1 MFTRK
6 VVTAA
11 AAALAL
17 VTLSVPVVNAQDDGA
32 LPGETTSGSISL
44 GSLEGGDPDASSLA
58 GGSEGASN
66 DASGEGGVDGEGGA
80 DGEGADS
87 GSLGGGSP
95 GSLESDSLDS
105 GSGDDTSVGDLAPET
120 DEVCELPA
128 LGGSV
133 AKFYPLFGI
142 DGVPTGVIDLI
153 TSALDSFPNLLDM
166 VAGEGRGSAL
176 VGEAGSLSE
185 GLCSLVFGGEMVP
198 PPVTV
203 IVDGDGNPVSTVTG
217 TATASSTTSAPA
229 TTTTSADEAGTGT
242 SIAASDDAS
251 TDGANRDG
259 GDPDDA
265 DAGEAA
271 LATSVP
277 VPGS

>member
-6 VVTAA
+6 VVTAS

-17 VTLSVPVVNAQDDGA
+17 VALSVPVVNAQDGDTLSDEA
-32 LPGETTSGSISL
+32 ASGSISL
-44 GSLEGGDPDASSLA
+44 GSLEGGDPDAASLA
-58 GGSEGASN
+58 GGSGGASG
-66 DASGEGGVDGEGGA
+66 DASGEDGT
-80 DGEGADS
+80 DGEGADA
-87 GSLGGGSP
+87 GSLGGGSL
-95 GSLESDSLDS
+95 GSLESGNLDSGSLDS
-105 GSGDDTSVGDLAPET
+105 GSGDDTSVGDLVPET
-120 DEVCELPA
+120 DAACELPA

-133 AKFYPLFGI
+133 AKFSPLLGI
-142 DGVPTGVIDLI
+142 DGVPTGVMDLI
-153 TSALDSFPNLLDM
+153 TSALDSFPNLLDV

-185 GLCSLVFGGEMVP
+185 GLCTLVFGGEMVP

-203 IVDGDGNPVSTVTG
+203 IVDGDGNPVGTVTG
-217 TATASSTTSAPA
+217 TATASSTTSSPA
-229 TTTTSADEAGTGT
+229 TTTTSVDDAGTGT

-259 GDPDDA
+259 VNSDDA

-277 VPGS
+277 VPGA

>member
-6 VVTAA
+6 VVTAS
-11 AAALAL
+11 AAALTL
-17 VTLSVPVVNAQDDGA
+17 VALSVPVVNAQDDDA
-32 LPGETTSGSISL
+32 LPGETASGSISL

-58 GGSEGASN
+58 GGSGEASDDATD
-66 DASGEGGVDGEGGA
+66 DASGADGA
-80 DGEGADS
+80 DGEGADA
-87 GSLGGGSP
+87 GSLGGGSL
-95 GSLESDSLDS
+95 GSLESGSLDS

-153 TSALDSFPNLLDM
+153 TSALDPFPNLLDM

-217 TATASSTTSAPA
+217 TATASSTTSSPA
-229 TTTTSADEAGTGT
+229 TTTTVVDEAGIGG
-242 SIAASDDAS
+242 SVAASGDAG
-251 TDGANRDG
+251 TDGVDA
-259 GDPDDA
+259 DDA
-265 DAGEAA
+265 DTGDVA

-277 VPGS
+277 VPGA

>member
-6 VVTAA
+6 VVTAS

-17 VTLSVPVVNAQDDGA
+17 VALSVPVVNAQDGDT
-32 LPGETTSGSISL
+32 LPDEAASGSISL

-58 GGSEGASN
+58 GGSEGSSDN
-66 DASGEGGVDGEGGA
+66 ISGEDGAGGEN
-80 DGEGADS
+80 ADS
-87 GSLGGGSP
+87 GSLGGGSL
-95 GSLESDSLDS
+95 GSLESASLDS
-105 GSGDDTSVGDLAPET
+105 ASGDGTSVGDLVPET
-120 DEVCELPA
+120 DAVCELPA

-133 AKFYPLFGI
+133 AKFYPLLGI

-153 TSALDSFPNLLDM
+153 TSALDSFPNLLDV

-185 GLCSLVFGGEMVP
+185 GLCTLVFGGEMVP

-203 IVDGDGNPVSTVTG
+203 IVDDDGNPVTTVTG
-217 TATASSTTSAPA
+217 TATTSPGTSSPA
-229 TTTTSADEAGTGT
+229 TTTA
-242 SIAASDDAS
+242 AASDAAG
-251 TDGANRDG
+251 TDGVDLAGADSDG
-259 GDPDDA
+259 VAADDA

-277 VPGS
+277 VPGA

>member
-6 VVTAA
+6 VVTAS
-11 AAALAL
+11 AAALTL
-17 VTLSVPVVNAQDDGA
+17 VALSVPVVNAQDDDA
-32 LPGETTSGSISL
+32 LPGETASGSISL
-44 GSLEGGDPDASSLA
+44 GSLEGGDPDAASLA
-58 GGSEGASN
+58 GGSGGASG
-66 DASGEGGVDGEGGA
+66 DAPGEGGVDGEDGA
-80 DGEGADS
+80 DGEGADA
-87 GSLGGGSP
+87 GSLGGGSL
-95 GSLESDSLDS
+95 GSLESGSLDS
-105 GSGDDTSVGDLAPET
+105 ASGDDTSVGDLVPET
-120 DEVCELPA
+120 DAACELPA

-133 AKFYPLFGI
+133 AKFSPLLGI
-142 DGVPTGVIDLI
+142 DGVPTGVMDLI

-185 GLCSLVFGGEMVP
+185 GLCTLVFGGEMVP

-217 TATASSTTSAPA
+217 TATASSTTSSPA
-229 TTTTSADEAGTGT
+229 TTTTSVDDAGTGT

-259 GDPDDA
+259 VDSDDA

-277 VPGS
+277 VPGA

>member
-58 GGSEGASN
+58 GGSGEASDDATD
-66 DASGEGGVDGEGGA
+66 DASGADGA
-80 DGEGADS
+80 DGEGADA
-87 GSLGGGSP
+87 GSLGGGSL
-95 GSLESDSLDS
+95 GSLESGSLDS
-105 GSGDDTSVGDLAPET
+105 ASGDDTSVGDLVPET
-120 DEVCELPA
+120 DAACELPA

-133 AKFYPLFGI
+133 AKFSPLLGI
-142 DGVPTGVIDLI
+142 DGVPTGVMDLI

-185 GLCSLVFGGEMVP
+185 GLCTLVFGGEMVP

-217 TATASSTTSAPA
+217 TATASSTTSSPA
-229 TTTTSADEAGTGT
+229 TTTTSVDDAGTGT
-242 SIAASDDAS
+242 SISASDDAS

-259 GDPDDA
+259 VDSDDA

-277 VPGS
+277 VPGA

>member
-44 GSLEGGDPDASSLA
+44 GSLEGGDPDTSSLA

-66 DASGEGGVDGEGGA
+66 DASGEDGV

-87 GSLGGGSP
+87 GSLGGGSL
-95 GSLESDSLDS
+95 GSLESDSLDSGSLDS

-203 IVDGDGNPVSTVTG
+203 IVDGDGTPVSTVTG
-217 TATASSTTSAPA
+217 TATTSSSTSSPA
-229 TTTTSADEAGTGT
+229 TTTTFVDDAGIGGPV
-242 SIAASDDAS
+242 AAS
-251 TDGANRDG
+251 
-259 GDPDDA
+259 
-265 DAGEAA
+265 GEAA

-277 VPGS
+277 VPGA

>member
-17 VTLSVPVVNAQDDGA
+17 VALSVPVVNAQDDGA

-66 DASGEGGVDGEGGA
+66 DASGEGGVDGEG
-80 DGEGADS
+80 ADS

-95 GSLESDSLDS
+95 GSLDSGSLDS

-133 AKFYPLFGI
+133 AKFSPLLGI
-142 DGVPTGVIDLI
+142 DGVPTGVMDLI
-153 TSALDSFPNLLDM
+153 TSALDSFPNLLDV

-277 VPGS
+277 VPGA

>member
-11 AAALAL
+11 ASALAL
-17 VTLSVPVVNAQDDGA
+17 VALSVPVVNAQDGDT
-32 LPGETTSGSISL
+32 LPDEAASGSISL

-58 GGSEGASN
+58 GGSEGSS
-66 DASGEGGVDGEGGA
+66 DDISGEDGAGGEN
-80 DGEGADS
+80 ADS
-87 GSLGGGSP
+87 GSLGGGSLD
-95 GSLESDSLDS
+95 SLESASLESASLDS
-105 GSGDDTSVGDLAPET
+105 ASGDDTSVGDPVPET
-120 DEVCELPA
+120 DAVCELPA

-133 AKFYPLFGI
+133 AKFYPLLGI

-153 TSALDSFPNLLDM
+153 TSALDSFPNLLDV

-185 GLCSLVFGGEMVP
+185 GLCTLVFGGEMVP

-203 IVDGDGNPVSTVTG
+203 IVDDDGNPVTTVTG
-217 TATASSTTSAPA
+217 TATTSPGTSSPA
-229 TTTTSADEAGTGT
+229 TTTAAASGAAGTDGVDLAGAD
-242 SIAASDDAS
+242 SDGVAA
-251 TDGANRDG
+251 
-259 GDPDDA
+259 DDA

-277 VPGS
+277 VPGA